1 MLFHLSKGAFSIMRQ
16 QKIIRLIA
24 IIVAAALLFTT
35 LFAGIG
41 SFFL

>member
-1 MLFHLSKGAFSIMRQ
+1 MKGEISIMRQ
-16 QKIIRLIA
+16 QKIIKVVA
-24 IIVAAALLFTT
+24 IVVAAALLFTT

>member
-1 MLFHLSKGAFSIMRQ
+1 LLLKGDIFDMRQ
-16 QKIIRLIA
+16 QKIIKIVA
-24 IIVAAALLFTT
+24 IVVAAALLFTT

>member
-1 MLFHLSKGAFSIMRQ
+1 MRQ
-16 QKIIRLIA
+16 QKIIRIVA
-24 IIVAAALLFTT
+24 IIVAAALLVTT